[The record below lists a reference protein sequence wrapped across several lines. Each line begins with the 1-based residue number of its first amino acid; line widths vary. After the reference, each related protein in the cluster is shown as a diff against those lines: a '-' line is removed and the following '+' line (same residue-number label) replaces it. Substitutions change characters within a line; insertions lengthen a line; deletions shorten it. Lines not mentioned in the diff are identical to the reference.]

1 MAMRREVELQGDLL
15 KTWVEM
21 SRSSGHVLY
30 DRLQKLL
37 SEVGFDAF
45 VVGFQTPFQAIFK
58 DLGKDVQIG
67 FS

>member
-15 KTWVEM
+15 MTWVEM

-37 SEVGFDAF
+37 SEV
-45 VVGFQTPFQAIFK
+45 
-58 DLGKDVQIG
+58 LGGEAQ
-67 FS
+67 SSAR

>member
-1 MAMRREVELQGDLL
+1 M
-15 KTWVEM
+15 TWVEM

-58 DLGKDVQIG
+58 ELGKDVQIG